1 MKRLEGKVAGVTGGA
16 RGIGRAICVRLAHEG
31 ARVAAMDREDVAETA
46 AQCRAAGAE
55 VLTFRLDVTS
65 KPEVQKAVSD
75 MASAWG
81 GVDIWVNNAG
91 IFDNTSTLEL
101 SEDVW
106 DRMSAVNYKAMF
118 LCCQAAVPHMQ
129 RKGWGRIIN
138 ISSMAGKVA
147 FAKEIAYCSTKA
159 AVLGLTRALAVEFG
173 PDGLT
178 CNAVCPGP
186 IETDMLRATYQALAD
201 ENGVTL
207 EAWYD
212 GILKTIPVARFGQ
225 PQDVA
230 ALVAFL
236 ASPEAGFVNGQ
247 SINLDGGMVFS

>member
-1 MKRLEGKVAGVTGGA
+1 MKRLEGKIAGVTGSA
-16 RGIGRAICVRLAHEG
+16 RGIGRAISVRLAQEG
-31 ARVAAMDREDVAETA
+31 ARVAVLDREDGAETA
-46 AQCRAAGAE
+46 ALCRAAGAE
-55 VLTFRLDVTS
+55 ALAFRLDVTS
-65 KPEVQKAVSD
+65 KSEVQQAVAD

-81 GVDIWVNNAG
+81 GVDVWVNNAG

-101 SEDVW
+101 SEETW

-118 LCCQAAVPHMQ
+118 LCCQAAAPHM
-129 RKGWGRIIN
+129 RRRGWGRIIN

-178 CNAVCPGP
+178 CNAICPGP
-186 IETDMLRATYQALAD
+186 IETDMLRSTYQALAD

-207 EAWYD
+207 EAWYE
-212 GILKTIPVARFGQ
+212 GIRKTIPAARFGR
-225 PQDVA
+225 PEDVA
-230 ALVAFL
+230 ALAAFL
-236 ASPEAGFVNGQ
+236 ASPEAGFINGQ
-247 SINLDGGMVFS
+247 SINVDGGMVFS

>member
-1 MKRLEGKVAGVTGGA
+1 
-16 RGIGRAICVRLAHEG
+16 VRLAQEG
-31 ARVAAMDREDVAETA
+31 ARLAAMDCEDVAETA

-118 LCCQAAVPHMQ
+118 LCCQAAVPHMR
-129 RKGWGRIIN
+129 RKGWGRIVN